1 MRRFAAGVLAVLM
14 AACASG
20 PPPGPPFVDLSEVS
34 IDQLLGRSQGDVR
47 SLLGAAAAEE
57 SLLFDAAELVDGVQ
71 VVSIGADRIFATADP
86 CPEHYDL
93 NHVSARV
100 EDLPQRIDAFVF
112 RDQRFEHLVGGRAG
126 EAAPLPANTLLQ
138 IQCRREYHSTTGT
151 GAGDVMTGVG
161 ALVFFA
167 PVIGA
172 ALVGGAIG
180 STMDESDERAHAL
193 AALRLGAPIPGGVE
207 AYASAHP
214 HAVAIV
220 DRQGERVALS
230 VALDEDDDREDGEQL
245 SVVVQE
251 GAVQEV
257 RAPVN
262 WTCRL
267 AANGA
272 IQCER

>member
-20 PPPGPPFVDLSEVS
+20 PPPGPPLVDLSEVS
-34 IDQLLGRSQGDVR
+34 VGQLLGRSQGDVR

-57 SLLFDAAELVDGVQ
+57 SLLFDAAGLVDGVQ
-71 VVSIGADRIFATADP
+71 VVSIGADRMFATADP
-86 CPEHYDL
+86 CPDHYDL

-100 EDLPQRIDAFVF
+100 GELPQRIDAFVF
-112 RDQRFEHLVGGRAG
+112 RDQRFDHLVGGRAG
-126 EAAPLPANTLLQ
+126 DTGPLPVDAVVRV
-138 IQCRREYHSTTGT
+138 QCRREYYSTTGST
-151 GAGDVMTGVG
+151 AGDVMVGVG

-167 PVIGA
+167 PLIAAAVVVGPIGA
-172 ALVGGAIG
+172 A
-180 STMDESDERAHAL
+180 MDESDERAHAL

-214 HAVAIV
+214 HAVTIV

-230 VALDEDDDREDGEQL
+230 VALDEYDDREDGEQL
-245 SVVVQE
+245 SVVTE
-251 GAVQEV
+251 GGVVREL

-267 AANGA
+267 ALEGA